1 MIGRAIRMNTLFS
14 LLLLAFAVSL
24 DNFSTGL
31 TYGLRKVKIPIKS
44 ITIIS
49 LCSALCLLIA
59 MFMGQAISVILSPEW
74 AGRVG
79 GLILVAI
86 GLAVLYQF
94 FRPEK
99 ETPVEEKEKTLI
111 NVEIKS
117 IGLVI
122 QIMRR
127 PLTADFDRS
136 GTITGVEAFMLGIAL
151 SLDSFGAG
159 LGAALLNYSPFPLA
173 IAIFSMSFIF
183 LTCGLQLGVY
193 FSHIRWIQRVAFLP
207 GVLLI
212 CLGIMRF

>member
-1 MIGRAIRMNTLFS
+1 
-14 LLLLAFAVSL
+14 
-24 DNFSTGL
+24 
-31 TYGLRKVKIPIKS
+31 
-44 ITIIS
+44 
-49 LCSALCLLIA
+49 
-59 MFMGQAISVILSPEW
+59 MGQAISVILSPEW

-99 ETPVEEKEKTLI
+99 DTPVEEKEKTLI